1 MSYTIVQNFIPG
13 LPKEAYDGG
22 VGNYVGVIAHSTANN
37 GDSADGERNYES
49 TTWQNA
55 FVHYFVD
62 DQKIEQVADTN
73 YLCYGAGH
81 TANHMGYAQV
91 ELCQST
97 DPAKFVAAYAQYV
110 WLLAKLLYNRKLSVV
125 DGVTLMSHAQVSAK
139 WKETTH
145 TDPIDYLASHG
156 KTWAN
161 LVADVTVSYNEMEG
175 NDLKLQTLILY
186 YGDADLPIAADLAL
200 HFGCPIVQAAYATAD
215 LLNSATTK
223 YQVGGATAP
232 AGVTLLGGADRFATM
247 KAVLKTLGEI

>member
-1 MSYTIVQNFIPG
+1 MQNIIPG
-13 LPKEAYDGG
+13 LPKEVYDAGH
-22 VGNYVGVIAHSTANN
+22 YVGVVAHATANN

-55 FVHYFVD
+55 FVHFFVD
-62 DQKIEQVADTN
+62 DLKIEQVADTQ

-91 ELCQST
+91 ELCQTT
-97 DPAKFVAAYAQYV
+97 DATKFATAYVQYV
-110 WLLAKLLYNRKLSVV
+110 WLLAKLLYDLKLGVT

-139 WKETTH
+139 WKETDH
-145 TDPIDYLASHG
+145 TDPIDDLATFN

-161 LVADVTVSYNEMEG
+161 VVADVTAQYNEMEG

-186 YGDADLPIAADLAL
+186 SGDADLQIAADLAQ
-200 HFGCPIVQAAYATAD
+200 HFSCPIVQAVYATAD
-215 LLNSATTK
+215 LLSSATTK

-232 AGVTLLGGADRFATM
+232 AGVTLLGGADRFSTM
-247 KAVLKTLGEI
+247 EAVLKSIGE